1 MFLWIWTVA
10 TDELTP
16 AYKNPPAV
24 APEGC
29 LFLMAANQRQAERA
43 RDLAKAAG

>member
-1 MFLWIWTVA
+1 MFLWIWTLA

-16 AYKNPPAV
+16 AYENPPAV

-29 LFLMAANQRQAERA
+29 AFLCAANRAQAERY
-43 RDLAKAAG
+43 RDLAKVAG